1 MMVHRVVDAPEHDRM
16 RLQEQA
22 GACQRDDRETG
33 DGRRETGDG
42 RRGTGDG
49 GRETGPVRIGRLP
62 RQIAVLAA
70 TVLLPGMCGLA
81 LAIAGCAHGQDSG
94 EQEPLFVLAA
104 ISLTEAMQEAGAR
117 YAATGEPEVRL
128 NFAASNV
135 LARQIR
141 EGIAGDVFVSAD
153 ERQMHTLADAGAI
166 AVDSQVALVGT
177 ELVVMVRPGLEGQ
190 VASPRD
196 LLGPAVRRIA
206 IGDPAGVPAGV
217 YAREH
222 LQRSGLWPSVAS
234 RLVPTTSVR
243 AALVA
248 VDNGLADA
256 AMVYRS
262 DTGTARR
269 ARLAFQVTGP
279 HAPRIVFPAAVLA
292 GSRHRERARAFVGWL
307 TGREASAILR
317 RHGFVPLSVP

>member
-1 MMVHRVVDAPEHDRM
+1 MMVHRVVDAHEHDRM

-22 GACQRDDRETG
+22 GACQRDDWTTG
-33 DGRRETGDG
+33 DGRRERGD
-42 RRGTGDG
+42 GDG
-49 GRETGPVRIGRLP
+49 GTGLLESARLP

-70 TVLLPGMCGLA
+70 TVLIPGMCGLV
-81 LAIAGCAHGQDSG
+81 LGTAGCAQGQDSG
-94 EQEPLFVLAA
+94 EREPLFVLAA
-104 ISLTEAMQEAGAR
+104 VSLTEAMQEAGAQ
-117 YAATGEPEVRL
+117 YAAAGEPEVRH

-141 EGIAGDVFVSAD
+141 EGIAGDEFVSAD
-153 ERQMHTLADAGAI
+153 ERQMDALAEAGAI
-166 AVDSQVALVGT
+166 AVDSRVALVGT
-177 ELVVMVRPGLEGQ
+177 DLVVMVRPGLEGQ
-190 VASPRD
+190 VASPQD

-217 YAREH
+217 YAREY
-222 LQRSGLWPSVAS
+222 LQRSGLWPSMAS

-248 VDNGLADA
+248 VDNGHADA

-269 ARLAFQVTGP
+269 ARLAFRIIGP